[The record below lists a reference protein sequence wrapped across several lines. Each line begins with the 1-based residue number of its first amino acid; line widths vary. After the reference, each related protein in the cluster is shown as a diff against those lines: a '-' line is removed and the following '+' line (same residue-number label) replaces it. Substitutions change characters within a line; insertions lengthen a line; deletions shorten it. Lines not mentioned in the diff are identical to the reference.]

1 MTQIVWS
8 IVPVALCAVLSIL
21 GRNNR
26 PWLVYVF
33 KPLTTVLIILVA
45 LLPEPALS
53 QTYRLL
59 IVTGLFF
66 SLAGDVLL
74 MLPDDNSGKRFLLG
88 LSCFLCAHLFYV
100 TGFGMANNWAN
111 DWTNNWAGEWH
122 VLLVA
127 LVGLL
132 PGYWLAIRYAGRM
145 QWPAMI
151 YMTALAAMFW
161 QAGSWWLS
169 SGQAAALLAGVG
181 ACLFVVS
188 DSLLGVDRFVRSLNW
203 RNRMVSSTYFA
214 AQWLIALSVSI

>member
-26 PWLVYVF
+26 PWLVYIF

-53 QTYRLL
+53 HTYRLL

-74 MLPDDNSGKRFLLG
+74 MLPDDNGVKRFLLG

-100 TGFGMANNWAN
+100 TGFATA
-111 DWTNNWAGEWH
+111 NNWAGEWPA
-122 VLLVA
+122 LLVA
-127 LVGLL
+127 VVGLL
-132 PGYWLAIRYAGRM
+132 PGYWLAVRYAGRM

-169 SGQAAALLAGVG
+169 SGQTAALLAGMG